1 MNCSLPASSVR
12 GILQARI
19 LEWVAIFFPTTN
31 TQHSQINKLLLL
43 ISCWGMS
50 NSLELHELQ
59 HTRLPRPSLAPRICS
74 NWCPLNQW
82 CHPTISSSIIP
93 FSSCPQSFPELGS
106 FPVSQLF
113 GSGGQSVGAS
123 ASGSVLPIN
132 IQGWFSLGLTYL
144 IFLLSKELSRV
155 FSSTTVQ
162 KNQYF

>member
-1 MNCSLPASSVR
+1 MDCSLPASSVR

-19 LEWVAIFFPTTN
+19 LEWVAIFFPTTK

-74 NWCPLNQW
+74 NCCPLNQW

-93 FSSCPQSFPELGS
+93 FSSCPQSFQELGS
-106 FPVSQLF
+106 FPMSQLF
-113 GSGGQSVGAS
+113 ASGGQSVGAS

-132 IQGWFSLGLTYL
+132 IQGWFSLGLTCL